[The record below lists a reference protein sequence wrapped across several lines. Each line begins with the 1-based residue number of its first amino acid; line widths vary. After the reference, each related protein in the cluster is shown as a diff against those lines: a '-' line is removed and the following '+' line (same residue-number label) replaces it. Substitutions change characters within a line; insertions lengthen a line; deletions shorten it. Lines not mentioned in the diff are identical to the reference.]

1 MFGWLVFISI
11 IGNVKMAYLMLSD
24 SEEVTITTIFFWVW
38 HRFNE
43 WAKTK
48 APSEYSS
55 FVASV
60 TQASPSM
67 LSCYRFKWDQT
78 SNLLI
83 RKRTF
88 RCTIFYWKNVWSS
101 LCQNILNSNLI
112 HEYSDLTNWFVKND
126 LMLCFERRILNICWK
141 WFKCYIS

>member
-1 MFGWLVFISI
+1 
-11 IGNVKMAYLMLSD
+11 MLSD
-24 SEEVTITTIFFWVW
+24 SAEVTITTIFFWVW

-67 LSCYRFKWDQT
+67 MSCCGLIWDQT
-78 SNLLI
+78 SNLLTQYWAFRYMI
-83 RKRTF
+83 LYLVTFVLICVKIFWILFRKNMLRKLKILYF
-88 RCTIFYWKNVWSS
+88 I
-101 LCQNILNSNLI
+101 NIWHFHWCAKLQCWANKFANLVC
-112 HEYSDLTNWFVKND
+112 STL
-126 LMLCFERRILNICWK
+126 
-141 WFKCYIS
+141 